1 MATVT
6 IDHSSMVELELSL
19 STIKGGAKAAIR
31 YATNDS
37 ISGVRTESV
46 KLIGGKITA
55 PATVIRKHFS
65 MNKMSVADMSADI
78 TCLGDPLPLI
88 SYSARGVRKGVSVKV
103 LKAGTRSIVR
113 HAFIATMKS
122 GHKGVFWRKSNV
134 RGGTWKIGVRRTLPS
149 FTTGSQ
155 LKKYQLPIHELY
167 GPRIPDVFDDPEIID
182 PVMAHASKRFDDRLE
197 YHTNRLLEK
206 AR

>member
-1 MATVT
+1 
-6 IDHSSMVELELSL
+6 
-19 STIKGGAKAAIR
+19 
-31 YATNDS
+31 
-37 ISGVRTESV
+37 
-46 KLIGGKITA
+46 
-55 PATVIRKHFS
+55 
-65 MNKMSVADMSADI
+65 MNKMSVADMTADI
-78 TCLGDPLPLI
+78 ACIGDPLPLI

-103 LKAGTRSIVR
+103 LKEGDRTIVR

-122 GHKGVFWRKSNV
+122 THRGVFWRKSNV
-134 RGGTWKIGVRRTLPS
+134 RGGTWKVGVPIKLPS
-149 FTTGSQ
+149 FKTGSG

-197 YHTNRLLEK
+197 YHTSRLLEK